1 LLLIQQ
7 KKNNKRSGIT
17 FSMTLPVR
25 QIVTK
30 TASSVDSLQ
39 YEVEQL
45 QSSTS
50 YITRT
55 FFTKFLKT
63 VMYKD
68 NPG

>member
-1 LLLIQQ
+1 
-7 KKNNKRSGIT
+7 
-17 FSMTLPVR
+17 MTLPVR